1 MKKHIVK
8 MLMATALATSIVF
21 WVAGCGNEA
30 NYDESV
36 AMNNGASSVEFP
48 LENRYTLKGF
58 IGYPLDVGE
67 DPNDRTI
74 FKRLETE
81 TNIHVDWKVVRSEK
95 CLDDSLIKNV
105 NADRLPDFVF
115 SAGLR
120 DCDLLRYAD
129 EKKIIHVEEYIDTS
143 MPNLKKIFDK
153 YPQYRVMCTDTEGHI
168 WAFPW
173 IEQLGTEKT
182 SIQTVG
188 NMSFINKK
196 WLDYLGIEV
205 PKTTEEF
212 EKALIAFK
220 DNALELQKVFGIK
233 DSIIPMSCI
242 INDGNQDLSIIINGF
257 GEGIGDTDEL
267 RHIAVKDDKKVVCTA
282 TQSGYKNGIAWLHK
296 LYEEGLVDQDSFS
309 QNWHEYVSKGKEG
322 RFGVCFGWDISNIDN
337 ADDWIPLPAL
347 TADTRNITPENCSFT
362 GGFERGRCVI
372 TTASQDPS
380 LVCAWIDKMYFPF
393 QSIQNNWGTYGEDD
407 EFDIFEIG
415 TNEAGKKMLKH
426 SPLGKISPIK
436 VRECESV
443 GGPLAVLDEY
453 YGKYVTCPDD
463 AQYRLKWIKD
473 IYTPDMNTKYVYP
486 NVLMNEADSE
496 ELAVLQVGIVKHIN
510 DKKSEWIKSGFN
522 DSEWNAY
529 VSKLYTLRLDK
540 YIEIYQK
547 YFDKWVEHQ

>member
-1 MKKHIVK
+1 
-8 MLMATALATSIVF
+8 MLIATALSASIVF
-21 WVAGCGNEA
+21 LLAGCGNKA

-95 CLDDSLIKNV
+95 CLDDSSIKNV

-120 DCDLLRYAD
+120 DCDLLRYAG

-196 WLDYLGIEV
+196 WLDYLGLEV
-205 PKTTEEF
+205 PTNIDEF
-212 EKALIAFK
+212 EKVLIAFR
-220 DNALELQKVFGIK
+220 DNASELQKTFGI
-233 DSIIPMSCI
+233 DGSIIPMSCI
-242 INDGNQDLSIIINGF
+242 VNDGDQDPAVLINGF
-257 GEGIGDTDEL
+257 GEGIGDMDKS
-267 RHIAVKDDKKVVCTA
+267 RHIAVTDEKKVVCTA
-282 TQSGYKNGIAWLHK
+282 VQPGYKDGIAWLHK
-296 LYEEGLVDQDSFS
+296 LYDEGLIDPEAFS
-309 QNWHEYVSKGKEG
+309 QEWSTYVSKGKSG
-322 RFGVCFGWDISNIDN
+322 RYGVCFSWDVANIDN
-337 ADDWIPLPAL
+337 LNDWVPLPAL
-347 TADTRNITPENCSFT
+347 MADTRNITPQNGSFT
-362 GGFERGRCVI
+362 SGFDRGRCVV
-372 TTASQDPS
+372 TAVAKEPA
-380 LVCAWIDKMYFPF
+380 LVCAWIDQMYAPF
-393 QSIQNNWGTYGEDD
+393 QSPQNNWGTYGEDD
-407 EFDIFEIG
+407 EFDIFELG
-415 TNEAGKKMLKH
+415 ENADGEKMLKH
-426 SPLGKISPIK
+426 APLGSASPVE
-436 VRECESV
+436 VREAECV

-463 AQYRLKWIKD
+463 AQYRLDWIKD
-473 IYTPDMNTKYVYP
+473 IYTPDMNKKYVYP
-486 NVLMNEADSE
+486 NVFMTREDTE
-496 ELAVLQVGIVKHIN
+496 ELSNLQADIQKTIN
-510 DKKSEWIKSGFN
+510 SHKSDWIMNGFTDN
-522 DSEWNAY
+522 DWNDY
-529 VSKLYTLRLDK
+529 LNELNSYKLDK
-540 YIEIYQK
+540 YLEIYQK
-547 YFDKWVEHQ
+547 YLDEFYK